1 MIKMCLDIP
10 DSFAILSKNKNGGY
24 KVIWVLS
31 ILHFVIVF
39 LINDRMIANKGD
51 SYVNYSNANQVKYL
65 LTKNEWIE
73 YKKLRE
79 YARERDGLFDRRF
92 ES

>member
-10 DSFAILSKNKNGGY
+10 DSFALLSKNKNGGY

-39 LINDRMIANKGD
+39 LINDRMIANKRR
-51 SYVNYSNANQVKYL
+51 QL
-65 LTKNEWIE
+65 LKLFKCESGYISFG
-73 YKKLRE
+73 KKRM
-79 YARERDGLFDRRF
+79 ERIQKAPGIRK
-92 ES
+92 

>member
-1 MIKMCLDIP
+1 MCLDIP

-39 LINDRMIANKGD
+39 LINDRMIANKKR
-51 SYVNYSNANQVKYL
+51 QL
-65 LTKNEWIE
+65 L
-73 YKKLRE
+73 
-79 YARERDGLFDRRF
+79 
-92 ES
+92 

>member
-39 LINDRMIANKGD
+39 LINDRMIANKKR
-51 SYVNYSNANQVKYL
+51 QL
-65 LTKNEWIE
+65 L
-73 YKKLRE
+73 
-79 YARERDGLFDRRF
+79 
-92 ES
+92 

>member
-1 MIKMCLDIP
+1 
-10 DSFAILSKNKNGGY
+10 
-24 KVIWVLS
+24 
-31 ILHFVIVF
+31 
-39 LINDRMIANKGD
+39 MIANKGD
-51 SYVNYSNANQVKYL
+51 NYVNYSNVNQVKYL